1 MAINID
7 DLKKVDAILKEQVT
21 KSMELVGK
29 HDKNFSILCNLIG
42 ANEALIKRLE
52 NPEKT
57 KHQDRIH
64 ESKLWKN

>member
-29 HDKNFSILCNLIG
+29 HDKNFGLLCDIIG
-42 ANEALIKRLE
+42 KNEVLIKRLQD
-52 NPEKT
+52 PIKT
-57 KHQDRIH
+57 IKLDKQY
-64 ESKLWKN
+64 ESKLWK